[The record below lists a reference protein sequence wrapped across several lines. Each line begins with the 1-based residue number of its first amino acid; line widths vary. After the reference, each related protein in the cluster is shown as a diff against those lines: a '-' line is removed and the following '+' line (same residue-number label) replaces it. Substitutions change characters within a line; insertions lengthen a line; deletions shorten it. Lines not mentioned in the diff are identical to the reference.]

1 MTTKTKNSIK
11 HFLFYCV
18 KSVRNYYKER
28 LALRLTARS
37 RLSLAAGVQPMYHFT
52 IVAVDITGCSRC
64 VLFSAVSEADSVVKV
79 AEWQQTYYATD
90 SGIQSGAT
98 TVQDDESSTEY
109 SGNKKY
115 TNSTTT
121 GTDSVPVKAT
131 VGGGGDSAFSGVDSP
146 TGNTF

>member
-1 MTTKTKNSIK
+1 
-11 HFLFYCV
+11 
-18 KSVRNYYKER
+18 
-28 LALRLTARS
+28 
-37 RLSLAAGVQPMYHFT
+37 MYHFT

-121 GTDSVPVKAT
+121 GTGSVPVKAT